1 MPHDQTKIIEVI
13 VSPTGETKIE
23 TKGFAGSSCR
33 DASKFLEEAL
43 GQRTGEQPRAEFHP
57 QANRPTFGPGERLT

>member
-1 MPHDQTKIIEVI
+1 MKIIEVI
-13 VSPTGETKIE
+13 VSPTGETKLE

-43 GQRTGEQPRAEFHP
+43 GQRAGEQLTAEFHSQQTNP
-57 QANRPTFGPGERLT
+57 QSAQEGA